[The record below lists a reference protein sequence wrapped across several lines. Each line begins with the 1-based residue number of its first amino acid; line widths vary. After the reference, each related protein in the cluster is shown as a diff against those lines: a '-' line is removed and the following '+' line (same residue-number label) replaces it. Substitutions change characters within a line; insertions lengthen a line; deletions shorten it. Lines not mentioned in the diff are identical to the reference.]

1 MNDSFLFKSHRP
13 GEKDSES
20 ESGIQDAP
28 TPISSAGA
36 PTQSQ
41 SNASGD
47 FNLKKSLKRKIKS
60 RDDLDQPKK
69 GEMPMRDNTAPEYQE
84 GPLNTGGSQTD
95 NANDRY
101 FGSFS
106 IEAKRNVFDLLK
118 NHPEFDK
125 KGSVRMNRVRNN
137 TREVMKNDP
146 TKVLENGGYIIYED
160 EPQASQPRYSNGT
173 QNQ

>member
-1 MNDSFLFKSHRP
+1 MSDTFLLNSHKP
-13 GEKDSES
+13 GSKDSDT

-28 TPISSAGA
+28 TPISSAGP

-106 IEAKRNVFDLLK
+106 IEAKRNVQDLLK
-118 NHPEFDK
+118 THPEFDQ
-125 KGSVRMNRVRNN
+125 KGKVRMNRVGNN
-137 TREVMKNDP
+137 TKEVMKNDP
-146 TKVLENGGYIIYED
+146 TKVLENGGRIIYENQ
-160 EPQASQPRYSNGT
+160 PQASQNKY
-173 QNQ
+173 